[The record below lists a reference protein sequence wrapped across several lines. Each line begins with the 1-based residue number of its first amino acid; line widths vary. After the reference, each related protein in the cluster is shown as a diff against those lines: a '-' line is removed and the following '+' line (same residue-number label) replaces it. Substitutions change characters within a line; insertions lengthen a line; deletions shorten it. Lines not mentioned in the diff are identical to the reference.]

1 MRKKSDVFSK
11 NTRVG
16 AQFFFKILPHI
27 KYTRETRTRTSTM
40 SGSGHQREK
49 QFGYAKTFEFDVVVV
64 FIILVL
70 IPISIFMMQSKRS
83 QTKRFGS
90 FVLLGGS
97 FLYLAVFEGV
107 VRLRETE
114 RASEI
119 GLRGMIGGGG
129 YGGASSSSAWSK
141 RKRRGVVQKSSSFSG
156 TTVFTSEKKDKKTT
170 KTTTTLQYF
179 SLRDVPSE
187 NEAMFRDERIRES
200 KKTIDGAIAA
210 HVEQKFSGGDAFF
223 REAFREYERVEKV
236 KTARVSSSNDKS
248 AIDDDV
254 GTVSV
259 TSDGGTVLTPQRMQ
273 SMFPEH
279 LSFRTVFVVRDP
291 RDVITSSY
299 LSIISTLEEWAR
311 TKRDDLDGS
320 SFQSV
325 MRNNLNAEIAL
336 DVEIVRFMSASVDVP
351 FFTGLENAMAAEIEK
366 SNGAYANAILS
377 FAEAMLD
384 ANDQTA
390 KNAIIFV
397 KYSELLSANVTGF
410 RKLSEFLRGDY
421 SLEQSFVA
429 ASASLRKRAE
439 TEPFLIASLVSKND
453 DTIYRHKK
461 DITAEEQEIITPPSI
476 YKAHMTAR
484 NQEHF
489 FLLGKPLLSFLALDD
504 EDDEDEDEDENLFA
518 DFDAVDGAVL
528 NPW

>member
-1 MRKKSDVFSK
+1 
-11 NTRVG
+11 
-16 AQFFFKILPHI
+16 
-27 KYTRETRTRTSTM
+27 M
-40 SGSGHQREK
+40 SGGQQQK

-83 QTKRFGS
+83 PTKRIGS
-90 FVLLGGS
+90 FVILGGS

-107 VRLRETE
+107 VRWRETE

-119 GLRGMIGGGG
+119 GLRGMMSGGGN
-129 YGGASSSSAWSK
+129 YGGVSSSSAWSK

-200 KKTIDGAIAA
+200 KTLIDGSIAA

-223 REAFREYERVEKV
+223 REVFREYERVEKV

-259 TSDGGTVLTPQRMQ
+259 TSDGSTVLTPQRMQ

-336 DVEIVRFMSASVDVP
+336 DVEVVRFMSASVDVP

-384 ANDQTA
+384 SNDQTA
-390 KNAIIFV
+390 KNAIVFV
-397 KYSELLSANVTGF
+397 KYSELLSANATGF

-461 DITAEEQEIITPPSI
+461 DITIKEHEISS
-476 YKAHMTAR
+476 Y
-484 NQEHF
+484 
-489 FLLGKPLLSFLALDD
+489 S
-504 EDDEDEDEDENLFA
+504 ENLF
-518 DFDAVDGAVL
+518 
-528 NPW
+528 

>member
-1 MRKKSDVFSK
+1 MHS
-11 NTRVG
+11 
-16 AQFFFKILPHI
+16 FFLKILPHNI
-27 KYTRETRTRTSTM
+27 HTRETRTTTTSTM
-40 SGSGHQREK
+40 SAGHRQK

-83 QTKRFGS
+83 QTKRIGS

-97 FLYLAVFEGV
+97 FFYLAVFEGV

-170 KTTTTLQYF
+170 KTTKTLQYF

-200 KKTIDGAIAA
+200 KKTIDGSIIAA
-210 HVEQKFSGGDAFF
+210 HVEQRFSGGDAFF
-223 REAFREYERVEKV
+223 QEAFREYERVEKV
-236 KTARVSSSNDKS
+236 KTARVSASNDKS

-390 KNAIIFV
+390 KNSIIFV

-461 DITAEEQEIITPPSI
+461 DIITKEQEIITPPSI

-489 FLLGKPLLSFLALDD
+489 FLLGKPLLSFLAID
-504 EDDEDEDEDENLFA
+504 EDDDDNDDDDENLFA

>member
-1 MRKKSDVFSK
+1 MHS
-11 NTRVG
+11 
-16 AQFFFKILPHI
+16 FFLRDSHTIYTH
-27 KYTRETRTRTSTM
+27 TRETRTTTSTM
-40 SGSGHQREK
+40 SAGHRQK

-64 FIILVL
+64 FLILVL

-83 QTKRFGS
+83 QTKRIGS

-170 KTTTTLQYF
+170 KTTKTLQYF

-200 KKTIDGAIAA
+200 KKTIDGSIAA
-210 HVEQKFSGGDAFF
+210 HVEQRFSGGDAFF
-223 REAFREYERVEKV
+223 QEAFREYERVEKV
-236 KTARVSSSNDKS
+236 KTARVSASNDKS

-461 DITAEEQEIITPPSI
+461 DIITKEQEIITPPSI

-489 FLLGKPLLSFLALDD
+489 FLLGKPLLSFLAID
-504 EDDEDEDEDENLFA
+504 EDDDDDEDEDENLFA